1 MPDAVAGGAA
11 SLRASDPGMRKGR
24 AVPCPRPGEGL
35 GAASQVEA
43 SEFTN

>member
-11 SLRASDPGMRKGR
+11 SLRASDPGMRNGR
-24 AVPCPRPGEGL
+24 AVPCPRPGGL